1 MKLNRKSKLKSKIRK
16 LKIPY
21 SDIEKIVNAIKAKKG
36 QIKLIGGIVRD
47 VILDQQ
53 KSREIDLV
61 TNIQPQNVIECLE
74 SHKIEYLKIGFKYG
88 CVTAKINGELI
99 EITSLRKDIMN
110 DGRWPVVQYTRDWK
124 EDAKRRDFT
133 INAIYLDFNG
143 EIFDPQNGIKDL
155 KNNTVVFIG
164 NPVERV
170 KEDYLR
176 ILRFFRFTFL
186 YSKKFDEESLKAC
199 IEYKKYLKK
208 LSLERRSK
216 EILKI
221 LILKNF
227 EKNFFLLY
235 EHGFFKEIF
244 EVEINTQNVKDFFQ
258 IERELENVSE
268 IRRIKFLFQS
278 RKSKFLE
285 VLSKKDLK
293 RITNNFNIKDYSL
306 NSVKKII
313 YVFGKDN
320 VIDKLI
326 FDASDKK
333 LTIIKLKKLINFV
346 KTYIVPKLPLNGYD
360 IKKLGFSEDRI
371 IGDLKKEVEMWWI
384 EKGLI
389 PTKKECIIFLK
400 SLPTCKGR

>member
-1 MKLNRKSKLKSKIRK
+1 MKLNKKSKLKSKIK
-16 LKIPY
+16 NLKIPY
-21 SDIEKIVNAIKAKKG
+21 SDIEKIIDAIKAKNG

-47 VILDQQ
+47 IILDQQ
-53 KSREIDLV
+53 ISNEIDLV
-61 TNIQPQNVIECLE
+61 TNIRPQYVIECLE
-74 SHKIEYLKIGFKYG
+74 RHEIEYLKIGFKYG
-88 CVTAKINGELI
+88 CITAKINDKLI
-99 EITSLRKDIMN
+99 EITSLRKDIIN
-110 DGRWPVVQYTRDWK
+110 DGRWPVVKYTKDWK

-155 KNNTVVFIG
+155 QNNTVVFIG

-199 IEYKKYLKK
+199 IEFKKNLKK
-208 LSLERRSK
+208 LSFERRLK

-227 EKNFFLLY
+227 EKNFFFLHR
-235 EHGFFKEIF
+235 HGFLNEIF
-244 EVEINTQNVKDFFQ
+244 EIEINTQNAIDFFY
-258 IERELENVSE
+258 IERKLKNISE

-285 VLSKKDLK
+285 VLSKKDFK
-293 RITNNFNIKDYSL
+293 RITNNIKIKDYRL
-306 NSVKKII
+306 NSLKKKIYI
-313 YVFGKDN
+313 FGKDN

-326 FDASDKK
+326 FDAAEKK
-333 LTIIKLKKLINFV
+333 ISIIKLKKLINFV
-346 KTYIVPKLPLNGYD
+346 KSYSVPKLPLNGYD

-371 IGDLKKEVEMWWI
+371 IGDLKKKVEIWWI

-400 SLPTCKGR
+400 SLPTCKRR